1 VLHHGRRRVLHPAEE
16 ARVSLFEHGT
26 MVPVSDGALL
36 VFVALIVVVLWGTYQ
51 RGKAAGI
58 QRAQDVLGDR
68 LR

>member
-1 VLHHGRRRVLHPAEE
+1 M
-16 ARVSLFEHGT
+16 SLFEHGT
-26 MVPVSDGALL
+26 VMTVSDGALL
-36 VFVALIVVVLWGTYQ
+36 IFVALIVVVLWGTYQ